1 MLDAQTKGIDTSKA
15 GCQEKKSENNEV
27 EGVRQNNSETSR
39 NVKENEGCT
48 PDRKKH
54 QEQSI
59 LDCWIEDSVKWNLRC
74 LRGVF
79 PQKLIRRERRF
90 IEIGFGLR
98 CCRDCFGFWQ
108 Y

>member
-59 LDCWIEDSVKWNLRC
+59 LDCWIEDSVKQESQLESSMFAW
-74 LRGVF
+74 GFSSEVDS
-79 PQKLIRRERRF
+79 QREA
-90 IEIGFGLR
+90 LH
-98 CCRDCFGFWQ
+98 RDWFRA
-108 Y
+108 